1 MVWPLVYSQ
10 ALTRAK
16 GQPPSREPE
25 TGHYAAEEGDPEED
39 AGVEDDDDDDDD
51 DDEADGTLSP
61 TATTDEGSPRWYT
74 RLWTFL
80 RPSPAQPDLNDYL
93 PNYRYTPILSGVV
106 IPFAILLE
114 IPGLT
119 EHWYIRTVDHKTVE
133 SRANPTILDIGMA
146 ISMTIGLL
154 ANICLV
160 LRFLERR
167 VKVMTICCIVFLT
180 IHDTINITAV
190 TIFGVQRR
198 FDDGFTYGQA
208 FWSIVCSTIA
218 STLTNVTL
226 IVDFLRT
233 NDFENSG
240 NGLTRK
246 QRSLVIVV
254 IVLMCYIAL
263 GALVHSYLLQ
273 LSFINALYFSVV
285 TIETVGLGDI
295 TPKTTGAR
303 VFVCFYSAFGV
314 LNVALA
320 VGQTRDTVLE
330 ALEVAYRKRLR
341 DVGARRRERQRQV
354 RVHQRWL
361 DAVTWRLNKMQQP
374 VWVDDEESSPRKK
387 VMIWVHRMWESG
399 VRSRGGRA
407 LLYYDSHRH
416 GMHLNLEVLTGAQ
429 LESAALEAGVPLST
443 LLPPNFRPRRGKGGD
458 DGEKNPKRAE
468 EAGSSDM
475 PLTHTRIGRMVG
487 MLGKFAN
494 AVYHSGRLAGDI
506 PLDLPPT
513 PRITPL
519 TSGGEAR
526 FESFKVEMEREE
538 EKAFYA
544 SLTVAWTLFLAF
556 WIAGSAIFHATE
568 GWPLGSTMYFCFMSF
583 MTIGYGDFAPV
594 TPAGRSIFVLWAL
607 MGIATMTILISIISE
622 AYTSRYKHALRSDPF
637 AKAVERYRAKGSRA
651 ATRRSSRSEQSSP
664 LELGGND
671 ADAPAEPDS
680 RGIPA
685 MEKRDEA
692 LEPHKLS
699 KHQEQTKAQLEA
711 LPAKILHHA
720 QVFQEHVQYF
730 AGNGNTS
737 NEIAV
742 PDGVK
747 RLMDDIVGAEK
758 LGKKIK
764 AEILQ
769 DDDARQTL
777 FTLGIEEELKKI
789 ICMAED
795 AVRALAER
803 DRLQGQ
809 PIYHDETPA
818 TDGSHD

>member
-1 MVWPLVYSQ
+1 MVWPLVYSL
-10 ALTRAK
+10 ALTRDK
-16 GQPPSREPE
+16 EQTVSREPE
-25 TGHYAAEEGDPEED
+25 TGRYAAEEGSPEEEV
-39 AGVEDDDDDDDD
+39 GVDEV
-51 DDEADGTLSP
+51 DDEADG
-61 TATTDEGSPRWYT
+61 GSLRWYT
-74 RLWTFL
+74 RLCTFL
-80 RPSPAQPDLNDYL
+80 KPSPIHPDLNDYL
-93 PNYRYTPILSGVV
+93 PNYRLTPILSGFV

-119 EHWYIRTVDHKTVE
+119 EHWYIRTVDDKIVE
-133 SRANPTILDIGMA
+133 SRMNPAILVIGMA
-146 ISMTIGLL
+146 ISMGIGLL

-167 VKVMTICCIVFLT
+167 VKFMTISCIVLLT
-180 IHDTINITAV
+180 IHDIINITAV
-190 TIFGVQRR
+190 TVFGVQHR

-208 FWSIVCSTIA
+208 FWGIVCSTIA
-218 STLTNVTL
+218 STFTNVTL
-226 IVDFLRT
+226 IVDFVRT
-233 NDFENSG
+233 NDFANSG
-240 NGLTRK
+240 KFCFSSPANAQPISLGSGLTRK
-246 QRSLVIVV
+246 QRSLVIIV
-254 IVLMCYIAL
+254 IVLMCYVAL

-303 VFVCFYSAFGV
+303 VFVCFYAAFGV

-330 ALEVAYRKRLR
+330 ALEVAYRKRMR

-361 DAVTWRLNKMQQP
+361 DAITWRLNKMEQP
-374 VWVDDEESSPRKK
+374 VWVNGEESSHRNKAM
-387 VMIWVHRMWESG
+387 VWLRRMWESG

-443 LLPPNFRPRRGKGGD
+443 LLPPDFKPRRGLAGD
-458 DGEKNPKRAE
+458 NGEKNPKRAE
-468 EAGSSDM
+468 GGSSDM

-494 AVYHSGRLAGDI
+494 AVYYSGRLAGDI
-506 PLDLPPT
+506 PLELAPT

-526 FESFKVEMEREE
+526 FESFKVEMEKEE

-607 MGIATMTILISIISE
+607 MGIATMTILISIVSE

-637 AKAVERYRAKGSRA
+637 AKAVEQYRAKGSRA
-651 ATRRSSRSEQSSP
+651 AMRRSSRVEQPSP
-664 LELGGND
+664 LELSGNE
-671 ADAPAEPDS
+671 ADAPVACT
-680 RGIPA
+680 PA
-685 MEKRDEA
+685 TEKRDT
-692 LEPHKLS
+692 LEPHKFS
-699 KHQEQTKAQLEA
+699 EHQEQTKAQLEA

-730 AGNGNTS
+730 AGNHNMHGL
-737 NEIAV
+737 IV
-742 PDGVK
+742 VK
-747 RLMDDIVGAEK
+747 YLRRK
-758 LGKKIK
+758 
-764 AEILQ
+764 
-769 DDDARQTL
+769 
-777 FTLGIEEELKKI
+777 
-789 ICMAED
+789 
-795 AVRALAER
+795 
-803 DRLQGQ
+803 
-809 PIYHDETPA
+809 
-818 TDGSHD
+818 

>member
-10 ALTRAK
+10 ALTRDK
-16 GQPPSREPE
+16 EQTPSRGPE
-25 TGHYAAEEGDPEED
+25 TGRYAAEEGSREEEV
-39 AGVEDDDDDDDD
+39 GVDEA
-51 DDEADGTLSP
+51 DDEADDTRSP
-61 TATTDEGSPRWYT
+61 TSTTDGGSPRWY
-74 RLWTFL
+74 RSLCTFL
-80 RPSPAQPDLNDYL
+80 KPSPAHPDLNDYL

-119 EHWYIRTVDHKTVE
+119 EHWYIRTVDHKIVE
-133 SRANPTILDIGMA
+133 SRVNPAILDIGMA
-146 ISMTIGLL
+146 ISMGIGLL

-167 VKVMTICCIVFLT
+167 VKSMTICCIVLLT

-190 TIFGVQRR
+190 TVFGVQRR

-208 FWSIVCSTIA
+208 FWSVICSTIA
-218 STLTNVTL
+218 STFTNITL
-226 IVDFLRT
+226 IVDFFRT
-233 NDFENSG
+233 NDFANSG
-240 NGLTRK
+240 SGLTRK
-246 QRSLVIVV
+246 QRSLVIIV
-254 IVLMCYIAL
+254 IVLMCYVAL

-295 TPKTTGAR
+295 TPETTGAR
-303 VFVCFYSAFGV
+303 VFVCFYAAFGV

-341 DVGARRRERQRQV
+341 NVGARRRERQRQV

-361 DAVTWRLNKMQQP
+361 DAITWRLNQMEQP
-374 VWVDDEESSPRKK
+374 VWVNDEVSSHRKK
-387 VMIWVHRMWESG
+387 AMIWLHRMWESG

-443 LLPPNFRPRRGKGGD
+443 LLPPNFKPRRGTAGG

-468 EAGSSDM
+468 GGSSDM
-475 PLTHTRIGRMVG
+475 PLTYTRIGRMVG

-494 AVYHSGRLAGDI
+494 AVYYSGRLAGDI
-506 PLDLPPT
+506 PLELAPT

-637 AKAVERYRAKGSRA
+637 AKAVEQYRAKGSQA
-651 ATRRSSRSEQSSP
+651 AMRRSSRVEQPSP
-664 LELGGND
+664 LELSGNE
-671 ADAPAEPDS
+671 ADAPVEPGS
-680 RGIPA
+680 RCTPA
-685 MEKRDEA
+685 PEKREDT

-737 NEIAV
+737 NEINV

-758 LGKKIK
+758 LG
-764 AEILQ
+764 A
-769 DDDARQTL
+769 
-777 FTLGIEEELKKI
+777 
-789 ICMAED
+789 
-795 AVRALAER
+795 
-803 DRLQGQ
+803 
-809 PIYHDETPA
+809 TPFLL
-818 TDGSHD
+818 SSSF